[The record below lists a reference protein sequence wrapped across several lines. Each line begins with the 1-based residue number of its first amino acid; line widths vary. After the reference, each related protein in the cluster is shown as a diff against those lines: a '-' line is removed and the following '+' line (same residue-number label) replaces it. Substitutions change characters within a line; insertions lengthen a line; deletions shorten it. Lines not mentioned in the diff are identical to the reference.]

1 MPQPR
6 REWVDLKELRPG
18 PIRHA
23 SLSDELLT
31 KIRRIHSVFVEV
43 DGTTLEER
51 ETQLRRDVHPEI
63 EVATW
68 EQMADAFERFCGS
81 RELSHDAM
89 RDVYSLVLMRS
100 MTSVADALKRVER
113 TVLSEEDAR
122 RVLAGFH

>member
-1 MPQPR
+1 MAQPR

-51 ETQLRRDVHPEI
+51 ETLLQRDVHPEI

-68 EQMADAFERFCGS
+68 ERMADAFERFCGS
-81 RELSHDAM
+81 RELSRDAI
-89 RDVYSLVLMRS
+89 RDVYGLLLMHS
-100 MTSVADALKRVER
+100 MTSAAEALKRVER
-113 TVLSEEDAR
+113 KVLSEEDAR
-122 RVLAGFH
+122 EVLAGFH